1 MPIQY
6 KIDPALALVI
16 CTAEGTL
23 TPEDLRD
30 FDHRF
35 RNDPEVVPELNQ
47 LIDITNAEMKGI
59 TAADIREMVGR
70 EPVLGPSSH
79 RAFVAR
85 GELAFGLMRM
95 FELYRGG
102 SSGTIQFF
110 SQREEAERWL
120 EKIRTSGLR
129 PEPKNRTAD

>member
-16 CTAEGTL
+16 CTAEGML
-23 TPEDLRD
+23 TRNDLRD

-35 RNDPEVVPELNQ
+35 RNDPEIVPELDQ
-47 LIDITNAEMKGI
+47 LIDITKAEIMSI
-59 TAADIREMVGR
+59 TAADIREMVGW

-79 RAFVAR
+79 RAFVAH
-85 GELAFGLMRM
+85 GDLAFGLMRM

-102 SSGTIQFF
+102 SSGKIRFF
-110 SQREEAERWL
+110 NQREEAGRWL
-120 EKIRTSGLR
+120 EEMRTSGAR
-129 PEPKNRTAD
+129 SRAINRTSD